1 MFMQKYALP
10 CLLALCCLLPFSA
23 QSQTENAPSQTESD
37 YSVQA
42 VELLTQQMKAYP
54 QEKVYLHTDKPYY
67 AAGDTIWFKA
77 YLLHAALHQAMHYS
91 RYIYVELVNSQGEVV
106 ARERVRP
113 EKDSYYCQLPVKE
126 KTAPGEYSLRAYTNY
141 MRNLSEDYFFRKEIH
156 IGNAVSPQH
165 DDAQAALLGLPGGQ
179 AASVRSQTAAVSQA
193 TYDVQFLPEGGHLMA
208 DCLQNVAF
216 KAIDRDGWG
225 IDVHGHIID
234 ETGQEVCAFQSSH
247 LGMGVTALFAQA
259 GKSYTAVCESAMGE
273 ELRVALPQP
282 VTEGYSLSVSRLDD
296 RLHITVLR
304 PESAPLQQELY
315 LLAHMRGIPLFR
327 SYFGPD
333 RPTVALPTA
342 DMPTGV
348 LQVLLLSAQGD
359 VLSERLCFIRQ
370 PNPVKLTLD
379 FDKTSYGRR
388 ERVYARMQVIDAQGE
403 PVGGDFSLSV
413 TDDQSVELDSSAMT
427 IESYL
432 LLTSDLRGHIERPG
446 DYFLASNAKADYELD
461 LLMMTQGWRRYDMPR
476 LMKGDINLLTD
487 YELEVGSTLCGR
499 LQTFPIRRAIPHANI
514 SVFNPIY
521 NYVNSVQTDNRGRF
535 CIEGFE
541 FPDSSSFFIQAEKKQ
556 QGIIMELTAEAQSF
570 PPVTQRLPSTRK
582 QWDDPVM
589 ERYLS
594 KSRER
599 WYQDQGGMVINLG
612 EVAVT
617 ARKSDNLRKERGAL
631 YSYANFTF
639 EPEEIE
645 DLVGLRLLDVLLQ
658 APGITLDGSGEGV
671 LMRNAVPLIVIDNI
685 ESQMSDLATIQVADV
700 EMIDILRDPV
710 QTAMFRGGG
719 NGVICIYLK
728 RGQRT
733 EDMQLGSHQ
742 KLVPYMGYTTPKD
755 FYQPMYSVESQRQSR
770 LPDLRSTLWWQPNLR
785 SDASGQAEI
794 RFYTGDERGHCTML
808 IEGVTDEGEVVRKL
822 ARVEIK

>member
-1 MFMQKYALP
+1 MFMKKNALP
-10 CLLALCCLLPFSA
+10 CLLACCCLLPLGA
-23 QSQTENAPSQTESD
+23 QNETESD
-37 YSVQA
+37 FSMQA
-42 VELLTQQMKAYP
+42 VELLTQQLKAYP
-54 QEKVYLHTDKPYY
+54 EEKVYLHTDKPYY

-77 YLLHAALHQAMHYS
+77 YLVHAALHQAMHYS

-113 EKDSYYCQLPVKE
+113 ENDSYYCQLPVKE

-141 MRNLSEDYFFRKEIH
+141 MRNLPEDYFFRKEIY
-156 IGNAVSPQH
+156 IGNAVSQQH
-165 DDAQAALLGLPGGQ
+165 DEALAAMPGLSGSQSAPALAQPA
-179 AASVRSQTAAVSQA
+179 TASQA
-193 TYDVQFLPEGGHLMA
+193 GYDVQFLPEGGHLMA
-208 DCLQNVAF
+208 GCLQNIAF

-225 IDVHGHIID
+225 TDVHGHIID
-234 ETGQEVCAFQSSH
+234 ETGQEVCSFQSSH
-247 LGMGVTALFAQA
+247 LGMGATAFFTQA
-259 GKSYTAVCESAMGE
+259 GKQYTAVCENGLGE
-273 ELRVALPQP
+273 ELRVALPLP

-304 PESAPLQQELY
+304 PESAPLQQNLY

-348 LQVLLLSAQGD
+348 LQVLLLSGEGD

-370 PNPVKLTLD
+370 PDPVKLSLD

-388 ERVYARMQVIDAQGE
+388 ERVYARMQVTDAQGQG
-403 PVGGDFSLSV
+403 VGGDFSLSV

-446 DYFLASNAKADYELD
+446 DYFLASNTKADYQLD

-487 YELEVGSTLCGR
+487 HELEVGSTLCGR

-514 SVFNPIY
+514 SVFNPIFS
-521 NYVNSVQTDNRGRF
+521 YVNSVQTDNRGRF

-570 PPVTQRLPSTRK
+570 PPVTLRMPATRK
-582 QWDDPVM
+582 EWSDPVI
-589 ERYLS
+589 ERFLS

-599 WYQDQGGMVINLG
+599 WYQDKGGMVINLG

-617 ARKSDNLRKERGAL
+617 ARKSDNLRKERGAM
-631 YSYANFTF
+631 YSYASFTF

-645 DLVGLRLLDVLLQ
+645 DLIGLRLIDVLLQ

-685 ESQMSDLATIQVADV
+685 ESQMSDLSTIQVADV

-710 QTAMFRGGG
+710 QTAMYRGGG

-742 KLVPYMGYTTPKD
+742 KLIPYMGYTSPKD

-770 LPDLRSTLWWQPNLR
+770 QPDLRSTLWWQPNL
-785 SDASGQAEI
+785 STGESGQAEI
-794 RFYTGDERGHCTML
+794 RFYTGDERGHCTLL